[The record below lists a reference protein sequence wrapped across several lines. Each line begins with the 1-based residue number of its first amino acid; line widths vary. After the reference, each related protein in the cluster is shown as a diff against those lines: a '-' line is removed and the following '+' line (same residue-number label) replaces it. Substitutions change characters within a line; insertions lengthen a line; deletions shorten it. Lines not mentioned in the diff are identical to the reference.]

1 MYLKKIKGLSPK
13 EIVVK
18 IKKKTFTT
26 ISKEIKCF
34 QDNLYPSYSK
44 KIYKYELENIFLDPI
59 EYEFTDFEIKQIKE
73 TTSLYLKH
81 YFDLLGSGW
90 TKVQHNIE
98 CRGLG
103 EYRYIA
109 KKIES
114 NNVDGLIKNLVNK
127 KNIPYSKYVRSKISD
142 DYLPIDWRIDFKSG
156 YCWDSRKHSSKIS
169 FGKQPGVDIKVPWE
183 LSRMQHLVQFVWAYK
198 LAKQGKEGFASP
210 YVYVREFQD
219 EILDFISTN
228 PPKFGVNWTCTM
240 DVAIRAANWLLVYD
254 LFKVQGVEFDK
265 EFEKIFVLSM
275 HDHGN
280 FIFNNLERNKDIRNN
295 HYLSNIVGLFFI
307 ATYLPATEVVSQWLN
322 FSFQELIQEMSF
334 QFYEEGSNFENST
347 TYHRLSSELMLY
359 ATTVALALPE
369 EKIKVLHSYRLQ
381 NHIEICKKLGFEI
394 DSDKF
399 WDFHNG
405 KIFPNWYIERLEKTA
420 EFTADI
426 TKPNGEVAQFGD
438 NDSGRFFKIQPSYN
452 LLTVQEAKQRYLNL
466 STYNELSDKENY
478 WDEDF
483 LEHRFLVAGINALFK
498 RKKFFSFVNKP
509 SIEYVLIKNMVKDH
523 METYEESILP
533 FLKYNV
539 LEISINKK
547 EKNEINKLEQ
557 QENFVQYVF
566 YSKSNLVEGIKKIAY
581 PDFGMYIFKS
591 QDFYLAIRCGKLG
604 SNGKGSHDH
613 NDQLSIELVIDG
625 KNVIKDPGTYL
636 YTPIPEKRNLFRST
650 KAHFTIQ
657 SGDIEQNNFYAGLNG
672 LFSLEHNTNS
682 QCLEFKN
689 NSFVGCHSGY
699 GQKVYREIEIC
710 DKQVVITDFG
720 TSIVNPEF
728 NYYSNGYGRII
739 RNK

>member
-26 ISKEIKCF
+26 ISKEIKCV

-114 NNVDGLIKNLVNK
+114 NNVDGLLRNLVNK

-142 DYLPIDWRIDFKSG
+142 NYLPIDWRIDFKSG
-156 YCWDSRKHSSKIS
+156 YCWDSRKHSSKLS

-198 LAKQGKEGFASP
+198 LAKQGNEGFASP

-265 EFEKIFVLSM
+265 EFEKIFVLSI

-405 KIFPNWYIERLEKTA
+405 KTFPNWYIERLEKMA
-420 EFTADI
+420 EFTVDI

-452 LLTVQEAKQRYLNL
+452 LLTVEEAKQKYLNL
-466 STYNELSDKENY
+466 STYNELSDKEKY

-483 LEHRFLVAGINALFK
+483 LEHRSLVAGINALFK
-498 RKKFFSFVNKP
+498 KKKFFSFVNKP
-509 SIEYVLIKNMVKDH
+509 SIEHTLIKNIVKNNIKR
-523 METYEESILP
+523 YEESISES
-533 FLKYNV
+533 LKYNV
-539 LEISINKK
+539 LDVSINEH

-557 QENFVQYVF
+557 QEKFVQYIF
-566 YSKSNLVEGIKKIAY
+566 NSKSNLVEGLKKIAY

-604 SNGKGSHDH
+604 TNGKGSHDH

-625 KNVIKDPGTYL
+625 EDIIKDPGTYL

-657 SGDIEQNNFYAGLNG
+657 LGDIEQNNFYYGLSG
-672 LFSLEHNTNS
+672 LFNLEHNTNS

-689 NSFVGCHSGY
+689 NSFIGCHSGY
-699 GQKVYREIEIC
+699 GQKVYRKIEIC